1 MDNVKT
7 KPKKEKKK
15 FSASTLIII
24 LILLVGLS
32 LLLYP
37 TFSDYWNQIHQ
48 SYAVANYRE
57 HVSNL
62 NEEEYSRILDS
73 AIEYNKELYARK
85 NGFSLNESMRMDYN
99 NQLSVDESG
108 IMATIEI
115 PCINVSLPVYHGT
128 GEEVLQVAVGHLD
141 WSSLPTGGKNT
152 HCVVSGHR
160 GLPSAKLFT
169 NLDRLTIGDLF
180 MFNVL
185 NETLTYEVDQILIVD
200 PHDTSALSIV
210 KDMDYCTLVT
220 CTPYGINSHRMLVRG
235 HRVDNLDTS
244 TVHVSADALQI
255 EPFIVAPVIAAPI
268 LLGLLISILI
278 PKRKKDRGDTSEK
291 E

>member
-1 MDNVKT
+1 MDNTKT
-7 KPKKEKKK
+7 KPKKK

-48 SYAVANYRE
+48 SYAVANYKE

-62 NEEEYSRILDS
+62 NEAEYNRIWD
-73 AIEYNKELYARK
+73 AAVEYNKELYARK
-85 NGFSLNESMRMDYN
+85 HGFSLNESMRMDYN
-99 NQLSVDESG
+99 KQLSVDDSG
-108 IMATIEI
+108 IMGTIEI

-128 GEEVLQVAVGHLD
+128 SEDVLQVAVGHLD

-169 NLDRLTIGDLF
+169 NLDRLTVGDLF

-185 NETLTYEVDQILIVD
+185 DEVLTYEVDQILIVD
-200 PHDTSALSIV
+200 PSDTSSLAIV
-210 KDMDYCTLVT
+210 DDMDYCTLVT

-235 HRVDNLDTS
+235 HRVDNVDN
-244 TVHVSADALQI
+244 TVAHVSADALQI
-255 EPFIVAPVIAAPI
+255 EPFIVAPIIAAPV
-268 LLGLLISILI
+268 LLGLLIAILI
-278 PKRKKDRGDTSEK
+278 PKRKKNRGDTPEEK
-291 E
+291 